1 MNERKY
7 FYVREGN
14 TSPTGPHTLAELARM
29 KSMGD
34 LTDDTP
40 VAAAGAQRWEKLGE
54 LLTAHETEQAACS
67 PDSIPIPQAAQYP
80 QAYIH
85 PQAYRGPLPAYAGP
99 CPNCSHEIPLS
110 EPMLP
115 EHCPHCQFTLRA
127 QNPESMW
134 QQFIVAFKK
143 MFVWRGRATRM
154 EYWSFYLFSNIISVI
169 ISLFSD
175 IAGSAKAYAYSEK
188 SSYLYSDIGAMS
200 GPALMLQ
207 IAVSLIFVIPG
218 ISVTIRRLH
227 DIGRSGIWLLTA
239 PILTIIIFIS
249 IVMTIASAATHSSSA
264 DFWPAIMMISI
275 VLFIIIS
282 ITMFVFMVSDSK
294 PGSNKYGASPKYPYL

>member
-14 TSPTGPHTLAELARM
+14 TTPAGPHTLAELARM

-40 VAAAGAQRWEKLGE
+40 VAAGGAPRWEKLGE
-54 LLTAHETEQAACS
+54 LITAHETELTACS
-67 PDSIPIPQAAQYP
+67 HDSIAVPQAAQYP

-143 MFVWRGRATRM
+143 MFEWRGRATRM
-154 EYWSFYLFSNIISVI
+154 EYWSFCLFSNIILFI
-169 ISLFSD
+169 ISLFSNF
-175 IAGSAKAYAYSEK
+175 AGSSEAHAYSEK
-188 SSYLYSDIGAMS
+188 ISYLYSDIEAMFGS
-200 GPALMLQ
+200 AMMLQ

-227 DIGRSGIWLLTA
+227 DIGRSGIWLLA
-239 PILTIIIFIS
+239 GPILAIIIIMS
-249 IVMTIASAATHSSSA
+249 ICMTIASAATHSSSTA
-264 DFWPAIMMISI
+264 FWSASMMISI
-275 VLFIIIS
+275 VLFIIIN

>member
-14 TSPTGPHTLAELARM
+14 TTPAGPHTPAELARM

-40 VAAAGAQRWEKLGE
+40 VAAGGAPRWEKLGE
-54 LLTAHETEQAACS
+54 LITAHETEQTACS
-67 PDSIPIPQAAQYP
+67 HDSIPVPQAAQYP

-143 MFVWRGRATRM
+143 MFEWRGRATRM
-154 EYWSFYLFSNIISVI
+154 EYWSFCLFSNIILFI
-169 ISLFSD
+169 ISLFSNF
-175 IAGSAKAYAYSEK
+175 AGSSEAYAYSEK
-188 SSYLYSDIGAMS
+188 ISYLYSDIEAMFGS
-200 GPALMLQ
+200 AMMLQ

-227 DIGRSGIWLLTA
+227 DIGRSGIWLLA
-239 PILTIIIFIS
+239 GPILAIIIIMS
-249 IVMTIASAATHSSSA
+249 ICMTIASGATHSSSTA
-264 DFWPAIMMISI
+264 FWSASMMISI
-275 VLFIIIS
+275 VLFIIII